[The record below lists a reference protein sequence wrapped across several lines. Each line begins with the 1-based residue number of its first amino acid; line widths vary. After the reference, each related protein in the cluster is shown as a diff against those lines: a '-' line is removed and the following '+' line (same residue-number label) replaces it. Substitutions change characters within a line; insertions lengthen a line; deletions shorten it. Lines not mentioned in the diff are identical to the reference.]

1 MVCPSRRRLPVTIT
15 QDLGFGLRLLIRSP
29 GYTAVA
35 VLSIGL
41 GIGINTM
48 TFSGV
53 NTVLWKPLPFEEPS
67 RVVNV
72 FTTDSRNTGFLPVM
86 SRLNFLDYREKNT
99 VFSGMVSIMGTPLA
113 LSDTGA
119 QPETVQGQLV
129 TGNFFEVL
137 GVKPAI
143 GRVFRPEEDKTPGT
157 HLVAVLSYDGW
168 QRYFAGDPGVVGRTI
183 TLNRQLFTVVGVAPR
198 GFRGINLFGRPVV
211 WLPTMCYQ
219 QVLSGFL
226 LETFESRRGLVWQ
239 VVARLRPGVTVE
251 QARANMTVIASQLE
265 REFSTDNAGRGVR
278 VVTIGEARVGPNGG
292 NVLLATGML
301 MTIVGLVLLVAC
313 GNVANLLLARASAR
327 RREIALR
334 LALGATRGRIVR
346 QLMVESLSLAV
357 IGGVLAFPLA
367 YWGQRLLLAARPPF
381 LPADLLDTVPDWRVL
396 TFTAAATLATG
407 LLFGL
412 VPALRA
418 SRPSI
423 VTEIKEGTADP
434 GGGERLFGLR
444 NALVLAQVA
453 LSLIALVIAGL
464 FVRSLNRTMEINPGF
479 DVARLAS
486 MSVELGTSGYDEPR
500 GREFQRRMLE
510 RARSVVGVNS
520 AALASFAPLIGGG
533 FSRTV
538 FLAGQDVKDPR
549 NGRLVQIQ
557 TVSDTYFRTMGIRLL
572 KGRNFAPTDLPGS
585 PRVAIVNE
593 TMAKRFW
600 TGRDPVGERYSYFG
614 VGGQVEVVGIAA
626 DSDYNAVGEDRA
638 PFIYEPLSQMYESG
652 VTLIV
657 RADQPVSAL
666 GTVRGEMSQLDR
678 QLPIQFVTTM
688 SEAFGQSLFLQRFGA
703 GLLGAF
709 GLLAL
714 VLSVIG
720 VYGVMAYSV
729 SRRTRELGIRIAL
742 GAQRSVLVG
751 SVLRQA
757 ARLAVVGVAIGVAA
771 SLLLA
776 RLIGGLLY
784 GVSAADPL
792 TFIVVP
798 ATLVAAALAASYLPA
813 RRAAAVDPLVALRN
827 E

>member
-1 MVCPSRRRLPVTIT
+1 
-15 QDLGFGLRLLIRSP
+15 
-29 GYTAVA
+29 
-35 VLSIGL
+35 
-41 GIGINTM
+41 
-48 TFSGV
+48 
-53 NTVLWKPLPFEEPS
+53 
-67 RVVNV
+67 
-72 FTTDSRNTGFLPVM
+72 
-86 SRLNFLDYREKNT
+86 
-99 VFSGMVSIMGTPLA
+99 
-113 LSDTGA
+113 
-119 QPETVQGQLV
+119 
-129 TGNFFEVL
+129 
-137 GVKPAI
+137 
-143 GRVFRPEEDKTPGT
+143 
-157 HLVAVLSYDGW
+157 
-168 QRYFAGDPGVVGRTI
+168 
-183 TLNRQLFTVVGVAPR
+183 
-198 GFRGINLFGRPVV
+198 
-211 WLPTMCYQ
+211 
-219 QVLSGFL
+219 
-226 LETFESRRGLVWQ
+226 
-239 VVARLRPGVTVE
+239 
-251 QARANMTVIASQLE
+251 
-265 REFSTDNAGRGVR
+265 
-278 VVTIGEARVGPNGG
+278 
-292 NVLLATGML
+292 
-301 MTIVGLVLLVAC
+301 
-313 GNVANLLLARASAR
+313 
-327 RREIALR
+327 
-334 LALGATRGRIVR
+334 
-346 QLMVESLSLAV
+346 
-357 IGGVLAFPLA
+357 
-367 YWGQRLLLAARPPF
+367 
-381 LPADLLDTVPDWRVL
+381 
-396 TFTAAATLATG
+396 
-407 LLFGL
+407 
-412 VPALRA
+412 
-418 SRPSI
+418 
-423 VTEIKEGTADP
+423 
-434 GGGERLFGLR
+434 
-444 NALVLAQVA
+444 
-453 LSLIALVIAGL
+453 
-464 FVRSLNRTMEINPGF
+464 
-479 DVARLAS
+479 
-486 MSVELGTSGYDEPR
+486 
-500 GREFQRRMLE
+500 
-510 RARSVVGVNS
+510 
-520 AALASFAPLIGGG
+520 
-533 FSRTV
+533 V